1 MSPSAVPSETSHDQF
16 ESGLNLSLLG
26 LGVEY
31 PPFLVGPEAL
41 ETLANRFY
49 PPSTALKKVLSINRF
64 TGIETRSA
72 IGDVDHP
79 LVNQPSAPSIK
90 QLNDLF
96 LKEGVRLSVNACRKA
111 IREWGGSVD
120 EITHV
125 VSTTCTNS
133 ANPGFDHFVV
143 KQLGIKR
150 SVEKI
155 LLHGIGCSGGMAA
168 MRTAAHLALGSTYR
182 GKPAR
187 VLVLAC
193 EISSVLVRSEL
204 DSINEEQKTRVG
216 VCLFSDCASAAV
228 VSNRVG
234 EEKGTRPVYE
244 LLGWKHQII
253 DDTEE
258 DLGFDVDPLGWKVV
272 LTQRV
277 PTLAAAAVSPCFQDL
292 IQSVPELHNDSQPPI
307 ASEFDWALHPG
318 GSLII
323 TGVEQAMKLTPEH
336 FRASYEIYMK
346 YGNSSSATIISVL
359 NKLRESKGKEHVVA
373 CAFGPG
379 IALEMMILRRRKEA
393 SSANNVPEGNGANGV
408 PNHIVKVSS
417 NGPVNGNDSAHMND
431 DSVEKEDAAVE
442 NGHPA
447 LNGTTDGAASSDV
460 YETLING
467 GSTASNIGPPNEGDG
482 STRNLPVEDL
492 D

>member
-1 MSPSAVPSETSHDQF
+1 MSPAATSSRTSDSQF
-16 ESGLNLSLLG
+16 ESNLNLSLRG

-49 PPSTALKKVLSINRF
+49 PSTTALKKVLSINRF

-79 LVNQPSAPSIK
+79 LVNQPNPPSIK
-90 QLNDLF
+90 ELNDLF
-96 LKEGVRLSVNACRKA
+96 RVEGVRLSVNACRKA
-111 IREWGGSVD
+111 IQEWEGSVD
-120 EITHV
+120 DITHI

-143 KQLGIKR
+143 KELGIR
-150 SVEKI
+150 TSIEKI

-168 MRTAAHLALGSTYR
+168 LRTAAHLALGSSYQR
-182 GKPAR
+182 KPAR

-204 DSINEEQKTRVG
+204 DSINDEQQTRVG
-216 VCLFSDCASAAV
+216 VCLFSDCASAAIL
-228 VSNRVG
+228 SNGIG
-234 EEKGTRPVYE
+234 EDESAAPVFD

-292 IQSVPELHNDSQPPI
+292 VKSVPELHENAESPI
-307 ASEFDWALHPG
+307 AADFDWALHPG

-323 TGVEQAMKLTPEH
+323 TGVEQAMNLTPDH
-336 FRASYEIYMK
+336 LRASYEIYMK
-346 YGNSSSATIISVL
+346 YGNSSSATIFSVL
-359 NKLRESKGKEHVVA
+359 NKLKESEGRDNVVA

-379 IALEMMILRRRKEA
+379 IALEMMLLRRHKTALA
-393 SSANNVPEGNGANGV
+393 STNGFDSDGTSESWDTTAGAVVHDNITNGNGV
-408 PNHIVKVSS
+408 PHM
-417 NGPVNGNDSAHMND
+417 NGTPITVNGADVNKNGAENEGP
-431 DSVEKEDAAVE
+431 SVSDRSE
-442 NGHPA
+442 P
-447 LNGTTDGAASSDV
+447 NGTSATDG
-460 YETLING
+460 E
-467 GSTASNIGPPNEGDG
+467 DG
-482 STRNLPVEDL
+482 SGPSLPVEDV